1 MDSPQLD
8 RALRLKTNSVRGG
21 VIERVFMRNVTI
33 GQVREAVIAVDFN
46 YEEGDARQFPPIVR
60 NIEVRNVTSQKS
72 NYGLL
77 LRGYP
82 RAPVSDIRLRDCT
95 FDNVA
100 RADIMENVQRI
111 LFANVKINGKVL
123 NQNVTQ

>member
-1 MDSPQLD
+1 M
-8 RALRLKTNSVRGG
+8 
-21 VIERVFMRNVTI
+21 
-33 GQVREAVIAVDFN
+33 
-46 YEEGDARQFPPIVR
+46 R

-82 RAPVSDIRLRDCT
+82 HAPVSDIRLRDCT

-111 LFANVKINGKVL
+111 SLRECEDQRQSSQPECYSMKL
-123 NQNVTQ
+123 WR

>member
-1 MDSPQLD
+1 
-8 RALRLKTNSVRGG
+8 
-21 VIERVFMRNVTI
+21 MRDVTI
-33 GQVREAVIAVDFN
+33 GQVREAVIAVDFY
-46 YEEGDARQFPPIVR
+46 YEESDAGQFPPVVR
-60 NIEVRNVTSQKS
+60 NIEVRSVTSQKS

-82 RAPVSDIRLRDCT
+82 HSPVSDIRLRDCT